1 MYLSKVINKR
11 STVVQEYLSKL
22 TTFGQ
27 EVFSGINV
35 IKSYTIENSTTEDF
49 NTLAEKSKEKNIHL
63 FKAQALFFPLM
74 ILLIG
79 ISNLTVLYIGG
90 MQYIHGI
97 ISIGTIAEFIMY
109 VNMLTWPV
117 AVVGW
122 VTSTIQQAEASQKR
136 INEFLQQQPEIVS
149 GDFLPDA
156 LGGKVTF
163 ENVSL
168 TYDDTDITALNN
180 ISFTVEKGETI
191 AILGKTGGGKSS
203 LLNLIARLYDPTS
216 GTVSID
222 GVNLKKMDTHLLR
235 KHIGFVPQDPFL
247 FSDSIENNIRFGAEE
262 ADQIR
267 IENAAKNAAIHENI
281 ERFKKRYKTI
291 LGERGLTVSGGQK
304 QRISIAR
311 ALIKD
316 PDILIFDDCLSAV
329 DTETEEA
336 ILMNLKT
343 ISANKTTF
351 IVSHRIS
358 SVKYADKIIV
368 LDQGQIVQ
376 EGIHEK
382 LVREPGYYQEFYNQ
396 QLLEKEH

>member
-1 MYLSKVINKR
+1 
-11 STVVQEYLSKL
+11 
-22 TTFGQ
+22 
-27 EVFSGINV
+27 
-35 IKSYTIENSTTEDF
+35 
-49 NTLAEKSKEKNIHL
+49 
-63 FKAQALFFPLM
+63 
-74 ILLIG
+74 
-79 ISNLTVLYIGG
+79 
-90 MQYIHGI
+90 
-97 ISIGTIAEFIMY
+97 
-109 VNMLTWPV
+109 
-117 AVVGW
+117 
-122 VTSTIQQAEASQKR
+122 
-136 INEFLQQQPEIVS
+136 
-149 GDFLPDA
+149 
-156 LGGKVTF
+156 
-163 ENVSL
+163 L

-180 ISFTVEKGETI
+180 ISFTVEKGETV
-191 AILGKTGGGKSS
+191 AILGKTGGGKTSI
-203 LLNLIARLYDPTS
+203 LNLIARLYDPTS

-222 GVNLKKMDTHLLR
+222 GVNLKKMDTHFLR

-281 ERFKKRYKTI
+281 VRFKKRYKTI

-336 ILMNLKT
+336 ILMNLKK
-343 ISANKTTF
+343 ISAKKTTF

-382 LVREPGYYQEFYNQ
+382 LVQEPGYYQEFYKQ